1 MLVFFLRLCVY
12 LPEGRVL
19 ILKFCCAFSIVFS
32 AVSNH
37 TQPTFARHI
46 RLNTSTTVIIHL
58 VNEIMKTQVLA
69 KGKSLLL
76 IPSFIIHVQQPQG
89 LRNLKIAALILLQIS
104 PFWNQPR
111 SSDSSR
117 A

>member
-12 LPEGRVL
+12 LLEGRVL
-19 ILKFCCAFSIVFS
+19 ILKFCCAFYCFS

-37 TQPTFARHI
+37 TQLTFARHS
-46 RLNTSTTVIIHL
+46 RLNTSITAIHL

-89 LRNLKIAALILLQIS
+89 LRSLKLAALILLQIS

>member
-12 LPEGRVL
+12 LLEGRVL

-46 RLNTSTTVIIHL
+46 QLNTSTTVIHL

-104 PFWNQPR
+104 PFWTQPR